1 MTPVSQHH
9 AIGVFDSGVGGL
21 TVLQAL
27 REALPDEDFL
37 YLGDTA
43 RVPYGTKSA
52 DTVARYAVQAAEQ
65 LVARGIKALVV
76 ACNTASAAALPVLR
90 ERFPQLRI
98 EGVIEPGASAA
109 AAASRNGRIAV
120 AATEGTVAGGAYQA
134 AIARLAPRARID
146 AVACS
151 LLVALAEEGW
161 LQGKE
166 TEAVIRRY
174 LTPLFEQPAAA
185 DTLVLG
191 CTHFPV
197 LRDAIRAVVGSGVRI
212 VDSASTTAAVV
223 AGHLA
228 DRGLHAVPGRGK
240 AHYLVTDNP
249 ARFARVAQIFTGE
262 ILPADTVEMVDL
274 AVPPAAARQAGTR

>member
-1 MTPVSQHH
+1 MISVHPHH

-27 REALPDEDFL
+27 RAALPDEDFL

-43 RVPYGTKSA
+43 RVPYGTKSSG
-52 DTVARYAVQAAEQ
+52 TVARYAVQAAEQ

-76 ACNTASAAALPVLR
+76 ACNTASAAALPALR

-98 EGVIEPGASAA
+98 EGVIEPGANAA
-109 AAASRNGRIAV
+109 VAASRNGHIAV
-120 AATEGTVAGGAYQA
+120 AATEGTVAGGAYQN

-161 LQGKE
+161 LTGAE

-174 LTPLFEQPAAA
+174 LAPLFDGQSGA

-197 LRDAIRAVVGSGVRI
+197 LREAIQAVAGPAVQI

-223 AGHLA
+223 ADHLA

-249 ARFARVAQIFTGE
+249 QRFARVAQIFTGE
-262 ILPADTVEMVDL
+262 MLAAESVELVDL
-274 AVPPAAARQAGTR
+274 AVPAAASSRAGAR